1 MDADANFPN
10 ENLWDDEIEDDNA
23 SISFFRQTKR
33 SLKRRNKVSV
43 EEKQNDD
50 ELTASLTLIRN
61 EKMRKKPPE
70 DAKNFFGKTANDL
83 RLTANIR
90 NS

>member
-70 DAKNFFGKTANDL
+70 DVKNFFGKTANDL
-83 RLTANIR
+83 RLTTNIR